1 MRAIWRR
8 HKDIIDLAAFSALEM
23 AMRRAVRIV
32 AQEAVAKIQRNRQVI
47 FEQQFQC
54 IVDRRA
60 RKRRV
65 FWQKRHINFIDRRV
79 RLDTPQVAIDK
90 DPL

>member
-1 MRAIWRR
+1 
-8 HKDIIDLAAFSALEM
+8 M

-32 AQEAVAKIQRNRQVI
+32 AQEAVAKIQRNRKIILKQKL
-47 FEQQFQC
+47 QC

-65 FWQKRHINFIDRRV
+65 FWQKRHINFIDRRM
-79 RLDTPQVAIDK
+79 RLDAPQVLIDT